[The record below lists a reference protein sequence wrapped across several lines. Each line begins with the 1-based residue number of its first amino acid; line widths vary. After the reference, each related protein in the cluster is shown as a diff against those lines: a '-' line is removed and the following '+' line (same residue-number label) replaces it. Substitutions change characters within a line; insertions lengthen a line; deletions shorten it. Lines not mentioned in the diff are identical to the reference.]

1 MRLADRRAPDGSSI
15 VGQRS
20 TSALSAIVRIS
31 SSAASKQFCLPSGR
45 HPSPASPGIASNV
58 PRLALGCRGGAARR
72 TQMQP
77 DGEDVDE
84 NLVRGTPALLMYR
97 RDVDLSSRKALALMS
112 STQLPLVLGVTALAI
127 VAGRTSPSIAA
138 DLVGAAVLS
147 TITLPLL
154 ALRMRRRRPN
164 LATSTPVPV
173 PELSPA

>member
-1 MRLADRRAPDGSSI
+1 
-15 VGQRS
+15 
-20 TSALSAIVRIS
+20 
-31 SSAASKQFCLPSGR
+31 
-45 HPSPASPGIASNV
+45 
-58 PRLALGCRGGAARR
+58 
-72 TQMQP
+72 MQP
-77 DGEDVDE
+77 DGEDVNE